1 MHQTPNLYQVL
12 KELVSSPAPAVSA
25 PKALTN
31 NTPGSNLNL
40 SDPTIHT
47 DETVSAHEGVSPA
60 TTIREAVSVSEGV
73 SHMHTSNHINKKA
86 STSPSHTAVSV
97 SVHVMHPLWPQYAI
111 QHGSESYRAFKQWH
125 GIDGHIYLLMSPIV
139 SRLDANTTMPMNSY
153 TASPHSYPQVFSA
166 FIDLPVFFTEAP
178 FRLF

>member
-1 MHQTPNLYQVL
+1 MHLTPNLYQVL
-12 KELVSSPAPAVSA
+12 KELVSSPAPHINPAVSA

-73 SHMHTSNHINKKA
+73 SHTHTSNHINKKA

-97 SVHVMHPLWPQYAI
+97 SFHVMHPLRPQYA
-111 QHGSESYRAFKQWH
+111 
-125 GIDGHIYLLMSPIV
+125 V
-139 SRLDANTTMPMNSY
+139 
-153 TASPHSYPQVFSA
+153 
-166 FIDLPVFFTEAP
+166 
-178 FRLF
+178 